1 MLEELSKRDKEWRKI
16 ALKITGNKQTADEVV
31 QEMYLTLS
39 TSKNRVFNTSYV
51 SYCMYHTYLRMIK
64 AEKKITSS
72 EVIDY
77 VSNIEQVDGLDD
89 EQRARMDIFN
99 SLPWYQQEIM
109 KEYQD
114 FSIRQIQSKFNINRG
129 FIFDTIKSVKNKVKN
144 G

>member
-1 MLEELSKRDKEWRKI
+1 
-16 ALKITGNKQTADEVV
+16 
-31 QEMYLTLS
+31 
-39 TSKNRVFNTSYV
+39 
-51 SYCMYHTYLRMIK
+51 MIK